1 MRRLRKYS
9 ESLGGNYSWR
19 VVSSCEQ
26 NSMQAIATNDDIL
39 IYDPK
44 DGLYCRQSEVVKNG
58 DLEAGIFD
66 IFTDD
71 TGEIKRMV
79 MRPAKGEDFN
89 KFAAEWDALQKEDR
103 PDIIKTKK
111 TTTFAFNTN
120 ESGRRMRR
128 QDQGMDELVVD
139 WYKEA
144 FPTDTD
150 MFEDI
155 EEAGSTFAD
164 VWNALDNG
172 EDVYAVIGAD
182 DSIVRERVFEH
193 LAELTGKDYDV
204 IYDMWMDAAYDYV
217 DDFGEPVKGGEAQ
230 VGEGRT
236 FKPID
241 SAYLDDDDPDFVD
254 SDEEEGGYDPD
265 SYDFQDSWERRARK
279 AEKMGKRV
287 CWRCDSIFKP
297 EGDEDMCPKC
307 QKEEEQRMMNKKKL
321 SESHDNLV
329 LKPCPKCGGEAQF
342 ETVDDFPWVGGQIEC
357 ADCGHHVYEVLSGP
371 DEDRSRDEMMDILVD
386 MWNNGEDLY
395 GEETDD
401 DVNDWSGNEEEFKVK
416 WIIDDEVL
424 GIEIGDTETV
434 VVDLDYVDSFEE
446 LVRQA
451 TMELKRNHN
460 GMRFD
465 YDVDWL
471 FPNEEELLK
480 RFGYTMNESDSSSS
494 NGTIEVKLRATSSH
508 YGKNIERGD
517 ERTITLDPSKAPTIY
532 DEEDLMAWIAE
543 VATEQLPGGGSFN
556 KWSFETISPPDDVI
570 IKAVKGEEGFGPDVE
585 FDPETDEPEDIP
597 DEVSYA
603 DALKYFKK
611 MRKAYDDRRLNYE
624 KYGDMRDKL
633 VSSTVNGLL
642 KTKSLDELADEWFKD
657 YGTANGWGWR
667 TSFNYSIAYE
677 LHGIHKKKHPEQHES
692 LPQREHWRGWHEDNC
707 SCGFC
712 SSSDSSD

>member
-1 MRRLRKYS
+1 MTMTRKARTMRRLRKYS

-44 DGLYCRQSEVVKNG
+44 DGLYCRQSDVIKNG

-79 MRPAKGEDFN
+79 MKPAKGDDFN

-120 ESGRRMRR
+120 ESRRRMRK

-150 MFEDI
+150 MFEDM

-164 VWNALDNG
+164 VWDALDNG

-217 DDFGEPVKGGEAQ
+217 DDFGDQVNGVEAQ
-230 VGEGRT
+230 V
-236 FKPID
+236 
-241 SAYLDDDDPDFVD
+241 
-254 SDEEEGGYDPD
+254 
-265 SYDFQDSWERRARK
+265 
-279 AEKMGKRV
+279 
-287 CWRCDSIFKP
+287 
-297 EGDEDMCPKC
+297 
-307 QKEEEQRMMNKKKL
+307 
-321 SESHDNLV
+321 SESRDFDEGL

-371 DEDRSRDEMMDILVD
+371 DEDRSRDEMMDILID
-386 MWNNGEDLY
+386 EWNNGEDLY

-401 DVNDWSGNEEEFKVK
+401 DVNDWSASNEEEFTVK

-451 TMELKRNHN
+451 TMELKRNHS

-465 YDVDWL
+465 YDVDWV

-543 VATEQLPGGGSFN
+543 VATEQLPGGGKFN
-556 KWSFETISPPDDVI
+556 RWSFETISPPDDVI

-585 FDPETDEPEDIP
+585 FDPENDEPEDIP

-611 MRKAYDDRRLNYE
+611 MRKAYDDRRLDYE

-642 KTKSLDELADEWFKD
+642 KRKSLDELADEWFKD
-657 YGTANGWGWR
+657 YGTANGWSWR

-677 LHGIHKKKHPEQHES
+677 LHCIHVKKHPEQHES